1 MTIALFAGRRR
12 VLHIEPDVQYPQ
24 MWRVCWPDGTLSDK
38 VNLAR
43 AKAVALDYA
52 EGVEA
57 RKNPHK
63 SPLKLLGNFS
73 WSRSPVAPIARRVAK
88 ATPTPV
94 FRSAGPRAMKSV
106 GRSIVTGTGN

>member
-1 MTIALFAGRRR
+1 MIIALLAGRRR

-24 MWRVCWPDGTLSDK
+24 MWRVRWPDGTLSDK

-57 RKNPHK
+57 LKNRRK
-63 SPLKLLGNFS
+63 SPLNLLRNFS
-73 WSRSPVAPIARRVAK
+73 WSRSPVAPIARRVPK

-94 FRSAGPRAMKSV
+94 FRSAGPRCKRAYA
-106 GRSIVTGTGN
+106 TGG

>member
-1 MTIALFAGRRR
+1 MITIIALFAGRKRI
-12 VLHIEPDVQYPQ
+12 LHIEPDSQYSQ
-24 MWRVCWPDGTLSDK
+24 MWRVRWPDGTLSDK

-57 RKNPHK
+57 LKNRHK
-63 SPLKLLGNFS
+63 SPLNLLGNFS
-73 WSRSPVAPIARRVAK
+73 WSRSPVASIARRVPK

-94 FRSAGPRAMKSV
+94 FRGVGPRC
-106 GRSIVTGTGN
+106 RSIPAP